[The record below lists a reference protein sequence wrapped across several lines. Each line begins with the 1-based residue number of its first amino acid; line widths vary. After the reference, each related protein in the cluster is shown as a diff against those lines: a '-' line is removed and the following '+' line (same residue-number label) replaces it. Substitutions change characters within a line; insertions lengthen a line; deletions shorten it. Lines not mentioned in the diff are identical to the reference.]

1 MKKRN
6 VERMV
11 RLALADTPLVL
22 LNGARQT
29 GKTTLA
35 RQLAKELGA
44 QYFTFDDPTSLGLA
58 SNDPVSFAQGLS
70 CMAVLDEIQKVPEL
84 IPALNVR
91 IDSRPAP
98 GCFLLTSSANA
109 RMQSRYYESLAGRVE
124 VIPVFPFSSGE
135 LAGAQETFLE
145 RVSKGILWGR
155 RRRTAD
161 RAAVIRR
168 LVIGGYP
175 EAQVRRSDERRAS
188 WFMSYL
194 ATTLS
199 GDVRDI
205 VKVDALRALPMLLRL
220 LAKSTADLLN
230 LSDIV
235 RATGLP
241 HTTLRRYFALLE
253 TVFIV
258 QSLPAWSGNSA
269 RSLVKSPKVHLLD
282 TGLACHLLGVDAHGL
297 AGDTYLLG
305 RVLETFVVQEIRKQ
319 ASFGFPQLKLYHYKS
334 ASGGEAALLLEWPN
348 GSMVAFEVKASATV
362 KAADFAGLKSLR
374 EEFGAALRAGI
385 VIYLGEQVVPFGDG
399 LWCEPVSALWS
410 VDAD

>member
-6 VERMV
+6 AERAL
-11 RLALADTPLVL
+11 RLAMADTPVVL

-35 RQLAKELGA
+35 RHIAKEHGA

-58 SNDPVSFAQGLS
+58 SNDPVGFVQGLS
-70 CMAVLDEIQKVPEL
+70 RMAVLDEIQKVPEL
-84 IPALNVR
+84 LPALTVS
-91 IDSRPAP
+91 IDSRPVP
-98 GCFLLTSSANA
+98 GRFLLTSSANVW
-109 RMQSRYYESLAGRVE
+109 MQSRYYESLVGRVE
-124 VIPVFPFSSGE
+124 VVPLFPFSAGE
-135 LAGAQETFLE
+135 LAGARETFLE
-145 RVSKGILWGR
+145 RVSKGIQWGR
-155 RRRTAD
+155 RRRPAD
-161 RAAVIRR
+161 RQAVIRR

-175 EAQVRRSDERRAS
+175 EAQIRKSEERRAA

-194 ATTLS
+194 ATTLG

-205 VKVDALRALPMLLRL
+205 VKVDALRALPTLLKL
-220 LAKSTADLLN
+220 LAKSTAGLLN
-230 LSDIV
+230 LADMV

-241 HTTLRRYFALLE
+241 HTTLRRYLALLE

-269 RSLVKSPKVHLLD
+269 QRIVKSPKLHLLD
-282 TGLACHLLGVDAHGL
+282 TGLVCHLLGVDGHGL

-319 ASFGFPQLKLYHYKS
+319 ASFGFPQVKLCHYKS

-348 GSMVAFEVKASATV
+348 GSMVAFEVRASATV
-362 KAADFAGLKSLR
+362 RAADFAGLKSLR
-374 EEFGAALRAGI
+374 EEFGAALRAG
-385 VIYLGEQVVPFGDG
+385 VLIYLGEQVVPFGDG
-399 LWCEPVSALWS
+399 LWCEPISALWS